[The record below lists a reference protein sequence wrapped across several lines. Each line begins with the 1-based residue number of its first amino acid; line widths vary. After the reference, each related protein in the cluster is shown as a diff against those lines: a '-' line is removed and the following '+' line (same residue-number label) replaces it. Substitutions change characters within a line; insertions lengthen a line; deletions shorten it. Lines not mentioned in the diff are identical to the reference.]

1 MDCFF
6 STCVMFL
13 TMAVHLDVVQ
23 LAFQHPASN
32 VQNMW
37 SCYTDLTLQAGQ
49 KNILIH
55 GPKMDNKGKNDFT
68 QKKNLN
74 NTGFLALAMT
84 SSWTISHTKR
94 WNELP
99 QVQNY
104 RWTHSPPP
112 NILYKFIIPVSD
124 VWLAQQCKCKTH
136 KNFVTESTKHV
147 VICVSLAAACCH
159 CGNVFYPAATVA
171 AIHSHMH
178 LRSRNVS
185 ACVVPVLS
193 WNVAVDVG
201 MFCKFLISFYTIY
214 KTYLLTYSMQQ
225 SPAWEANRFCR

>member
-104 RWTHSPPP
+104 RWTHSPPQNSLQVYHSCVWCLTCP
-112 NILYKFIIPVSD
+112 AMQVQNTQKFCYWKYKARCD
-124 VWLAQQCKCKTH
+124 LC
-136 KNFVTESTKHV
+136 
-147 VICVSLAAACCH
+147 
-159 CGNVFYPAATVA
+159 
-171 AIHSHMH
+171 
-178 LRSRNVS
+178 
-185 ACVVPVLS
+185 
-193 WNVAVDVG
+193 
-201 MFCKFLISFYTIY
+201 
-214 KTYLLTYSMQQ
+214 
-225 SPAWEANRFCR
+225 